1 MESGMSAM
9 DRWWVTVACAL
20 AMLLAACQTVP
31 LTGRHQ
37 LILVSEEQE
46 LSLGAEAYKKTLN
59 ESKLSG
65 DAAAS
70 AMVRRVGERI
80 AQVADRPDYKWEFN
94 LVEDQTP
101 NAFCLPGGKVVV
113 YTGILPFT
121 KDEAGLAVV
130 VGHEVAHALARHGA
144 ERMSTGELAGIA
156 GQTAAVIFGGGNPE
170 TEKQVEQAFGIGSNV
185 GLILPFSRHQESE
198 ADQIGLL
205 LMAEAG
211 YDPRQSIEF
220 WTRMEQGKDGAPP
233 EFLSTH
239 PNDKTRIKRIEGWM
253 PEALKIYQSQPR

>member
-1 MESGMSAM
+1 MSAM

-37 LILVSEEQE
+37 LIIVSEEEE
-46 LSLGAEAYKKTLN
+46 LSLGAAAYKKTLTS
-59 ESKLSG
+59 SKLSN
-65 DAAAS
+65 DAALT

-80 AQVADRPDYKWEFN
+80 AQAADRPDYEWEFT
-94 LVEDQTP
+94 LVEDKTP

-121 KDEAGLAVV
+121 KDETGLAVV

-144 ERMSTGELAGIA
+144 ERMSTGQLADLAGKTA
-156 GQTAAVIFGGGNPE
+156 GIIFGGGDPE
-170 TEKQVEQAFGIGSNV
+170 TEKQVEQAFGIGSGV

-198 ADQIGLL
+198 ADEIGLL
-205 LMAEAG
+205 LMAKSG
-211 YDPRQSIEF
+211 YDPRQAVDF
-220 WTRMEQGKDGAPP
+220 WKRMEQGKDGGTP

-239 PNDKTRIKRIEGWM
+239 PSDKTRISRIQGWM
-253 PEALKIYQSQPR
+253 PEALKIYQDRTAR

>member
-1 MESGMSAM
+1 MTAI

-20 AMLLAACQTVP
+20 ALLLAACQTVP

-37 LILVSEEQE
+37 LILISDEQE
-46 LSLGAEAYKKTLN
+46 LGLGAEAYKKTLK
-59 ESKLSG
+59 SSTLSA
-65 DAAAS
+65 DVAAA
-70 AMVRRVGERI
+70 AMVRRVGDRI
-80 AQVADRPDYKWEFN
+80 AKAADRPNYQWEFN
-94 LVEDQTP
+94 LVEDKTP

-130 VGHEVAHALARHGA
+130 MGHEIAHALARHGA
-144 ERMSTGELAGIA
+144 ERMSTGQLADVAGKTAGI
-156 GQTAAVIFGGGNPE
+156 IFGGGNPE
-170 TEKQVEQAFGIGSNV
+170 TEKQVEQAFGIGSGV
-185 GLILPFSRHQESE
+185 GVLLPFSRHQESE
-198 ADQIGLL
+198 ADEIGLL
-205 LMAEAG
+205 LMAKAG

-239 PNDKTRIKRIEGWM
+239 PSDRTRIARIEGWM

>member
-1 MESGMSAM
+1 MSTM

-31 LTGRHQ
+31 LTGRQQ

-46 LSLGAEAYKKTLN
+46 LSLGDEAYKKTLTT
-59 ESKLSG
+59 SKLST
-65 DAAAS
+65 DAAS
-70 AMVRRVGERI
+70 TAMVRRVGERI
-80 AQVADRPDYKWEFN
+80 AKVSDRPDYKWEFN

-121 KDEAGLAVV
+121 KDETGLAVV

-156 GQTAAVIFGGGNPE
+156 SQTAAIIFGGGNPE

-205 LMAEAG
+205 LMAKAG

-220 WTRMEQGKDGAPP
+220 WRRMEQGKDGAPP

-253 PEALKIYQSQPR
+253 PEALKIYQSLPR